1 MNLIDGFITTCE
13 SLMITEDEI
22 VTESWVIS
30 GDDLVVNLNDWKRK
44 KYQNILYV
52 TGLSGSGKTT
62 LAEKYEKEYNA
73 EMFEFDGIEHN
84 YDSSKSNIL
93 NKLKDKF
100 PKYREIIN
108 KKSYKNLMTSDEMGK
123 MYRFVIK
130 EMHDNPNVLY
140 ILEGIQIF
148 EYFDPKSLKNKPMII
163 KNSSTLKSILQRF
176 KRNGDGKIEW
186 EEELKNEFIELVSWY
201 VNSTKRLNK
210 FKKELK

>member
-1 MNLIDGFITTCE
+1 MNLIDGFIIACE

-30 GDDLVVNLNDWKRK
+30 GDDLVFNLNNWKRK